1 MTEAGGGGRLFELME
16 KVDPRSTQT
25 RKTGETSVVW
35 KLACGQT
42 KEIITK
48 E

>member
-1 MTEAGGGGRLFELME
+1 MTEARGGDRLFELME

-25 RKTGETSVVW
+25 RMTGETSVVW
-35 KLACGQT
+35 MLAYGQT
-42 KEIITK
+42 KEVITK